1 MAIASVPTSEPA
13 SFYAGDS
20 ITWKISNSDYK
31 ASAGWTLKYDLR
43 KSGVSVLTLTSTA
56 SGDDHLISV
65 SAATTA
71 GYTAGEYEWRSYVTS
86 GSEKYTISTGL
97 LEILANTTSAGS
109 TYDWRST
116 AKKVIDALET
126 ALEGTA
132 SASDL
137 TIISQSCG
145 DLSITRKS
153 DIYDELQ
160 KWKSIYETEKSKLE
174 VSQGR
179 GSKRN
184 AVYMR
189 FVNP

>member
-20 ITWKISNSDYK
+20 ITWKISNSDYP
-31 ASAGWTLKYDLR
+31 ASSGWALKYDIIKNDTR
-43 KSGVSVLTLTSTA
+43 IALTSTA
-56 SGDDHLISV
+56 SGADHLIEIT
-65 SAATTA
+65 ATA
-71 GYTAGEYEWRSYVTS
+71 SGLYDAGEYYWRSYVTK
-86 GSEKYTISTGL
+86 GSEKYGISEGHI
-97 LEILANTTSAGS
+97 EILANLSTATTGH
-109 TYDWRST
+109 DFRST
-116 AKKVIDALET
+116 VKKVIDALET

-132 SASDL
+132 SASEL

-145 DLSITRKS
+145 DLSVTRKS

>member
-1 MAIASVPTSEPA
+1 MAIATVPTSEPL
-13 SFYAGDS
+13 SFYSGDS
-20 ITWKISNSDYK
+20 ITWQISNSDYK
-31 ASAGWTLKYDLR
+31 ASDGWTLKYDLR
-43 KSGVSVLTLTSTA
+43 KSGVAVLTLTSTA

-86 GSEKYTISTGL
+86 GSEKYTIATGII
-97 LEILANTTSAGS
+97 EILANTTAVASS
-109 TYDWRST
+109 YDWRST
-116 AKKVIDALET
+116 AKKVVDALET

-153 DIYDELQ
+153 DIYGELQ
-160 KWKSIYETEKSKLE
+160 KWKTIYENEKAK
-174 VSQGR
+174 QDIANGR

-184 AVYMR
+184 SVYMR